1 MGNSK
6 YSTYINAQNI
16 ILICSQEINIKTNT
30 KRFFL
35 VKILYLSNLPSF
47 LFKRQKNSF
56 QQQSLNPLSFEK
68 LNNN

>member
-30 KRFFL
+30 KRF
-35 VKILYLSNLPSF
+35 SF